1 MMEEFP
7 SGLTAAAA
15 LFPDD
20 RLFDVKDGRVS
31 TGLETRRGSAWL
43 PDLDEVLGELFLN
56 PCLADSLCVFPGNVG
71 LDGFDDGAKDDGFD
85 GFLTNGASPDA
96 PCLITFM
103 LSKKQK
109 NALRKTT
116 RQKQT
121 HAQRDELLKIAHV
134 RGYKLSACAVHCHR
148 CKSYKL
154 RWVQPSTSWTY
165 RPTIEVLEI
174 IEWKLI
180 NPPQAPLCPLP
191 PTYMIRNNMSCEDC
205 SLHKG

>member
-7 SGLTAAAA
+7 NGLTAA

-31 TGLETRRGSAWL
+31 TGLQMRRGSAWL
-43 PDLDEVLGELFLN
+43 PDLDVALGELFLN

-71 LDGFDDGAKDDGFD
+71 LDGAKDDGFD

-103 LSKKQK
+103 LLEKQK

-116 RQKQT
+116 RPKQT
-121 HAQRDELLKIAHV
+121 HTQRDELFKIAHV
-134 RGYKLSACAVHCHR
+134 RGYKLSAYAMHCHR

-154 RWVQPSTSWTY
+154 SSAKYKLNTYNRSSGNHWMKTDKSTTSPPS
-165 RPTIEVLEI
+165 
-174 IEWKLI
+174 
-180 NPPQAPLCPLP
+180 APP
-191 PTYMIRNNMSCEDC
+191 PTYMIRNTSCEDC